1 MRSRLYAPF
10 TLTAGL
16 CACMTPAAETQSTL
30 SSTQGITLV
39 QAGEIVALVRPDASI
54 NNTASGSQDARV
66 ESAALTQLPVV
77 VQVRFADGE
86 VRGYTV
92 DAGMRLAVGDRV
104 IVTSNRGTV
113 LISRQ

>member
-1 MRSRLYAPF
+1 M
-10 TLTAGL
+10 
-16 CACMTPAAETQSTL
+16 

-39 QAGEIVALVRPDASI
+39 QAGEIVDIAPGDAPTHNAS
-54 NNTASGSQDARV
+54 SGSQDART
-66 ESAALTQLPVV
+66 ESTSSAQMPVLV
-77 VQVRFADGE
+77 RVRFADGE

-92 DAGMRLAVGDRV
+92 DAGMRLTVGDRV